1 MILLDFTIAGVPI
14 SAQTKSPKARR
25 NWRNRIRAT
34 ARAESASESSIVADE
49 VSIVILY
56 FYEGDT
62 DIDVDNVPK
71 LILDALSSIVYLDDM
86 QVSQVITRKTRLA
99 GGLVIDSPSPSLA
112 AALDVGGDFVYVR
125 VDGPPDHGSIP

>member
-49 VSIVILY
+49 VSIFIIY

-71 LILDALSSIVYLDDM
+71 LILDALSGVVYLDDM
-86 QVSQVITRKTRLA
+86 QVSQVITRKTPLA
-99 GGLVIDSPSPSLA
+99 GGLVIDGPSPSLA
-112 AALDVGGDFVYVR
+112 AALDVGGDFVYVI
-125 VDGPPDHGSIP
+125 VNGPPDHGSIP